1 MSLFMGFIKLRA
13 DPNIAFSIFEPA
25 CALCKQWFTLFQD
38 NADFVDDK
46 RLLRRLYDD
55 DVNVRR

>member
-1 MSLFMGFIKLRA
+1 MFLFLRTLRA

-46 RLLRRLYDD
+46 RLLRR
-55 DVNVRR
+55 

>member
-1 MSLFMGFIKLRA
+1 MYLFMGFITLRA

-25 CALCKQWFTLFQD
+25 CALGKQWFTLFQD

-46 RLLRRLYDD
+46 RLLRR
-55 DVNVRR
+55 